1 MRKAYETLFQAL
13 EQRDVDALKKAI
25 GRKAIHDWTDQD
37 GEGPL
42 HWACGEGTVEQL
54 AMVLDVPGASLEA
67 RGRRRRYTPMRIAVA
82 FGDAEKVRLLLDRGA
97 SLHQPHGSMELD
109 TTYLDHCTS
118 AATATL
124 LIERGLPVDRTS
136 QNGTTPIYWA
146 AAGGHLDVLNV
157 LLEHGADPFR
167 RMSGGATLLHG
178 AARSHGPNAPAMVAR
193 LLDLGVDPMLSNDS
207 GNTVAEEARLHKNE
221 AALAVLER
229 WQEAQ
234 ALRAVVAQEA
244 SLSPALRRRF

>member
-13 EQRDVDALKKAI
+13 VQQDVEALRKAI
-25 GRKAIHDWTDQD
+25 GRKAIHAWTDED
-37 GEGPL
+37 GEGPV
-42 HWACGEGTVEQL
+42 HWACGEGTAEQL
-54 AMVLDVPGASLEA
+54 GMVLDVPGAPLEA

-82 FGDAEKVRLLLDRGA
+82 FGDADKVRLLLDHGA
-97 SLHQPHGSMELD
+97 SLHQPHGPMELD

-124 LIERGLPVDRTS
+124 LIERGLPVDRAS

-146 AAGGHLDVLNV
+146 AAGARMDVLNV
-157 LLEHGADPFR
+157 LLEHGADPVR
-167 RMSGGATLLHG
+167 RMKGGSTLLHG
-178 AARSHGPNAPAMVAR
+178 AVRPQGDGTPAMVAR
-193 LLDLGVDPMLSNDS
+193 LLDLGVDPLLTNDD
-207 GNTVAEEARLHKNE
+207 GRTAMDEARLHKNE

-244 SLSPALRRRF
+244 SLSPVPRRRF